1 MAARIWN
8 AIFFGNYFLGS
19 VVAALA
25 YETVQQLGLP
35 PLPLSFYLLLF
46 LGTVVYYT
54 YAYKPLTHTHLQGN
68 ARATWYWQHRVMVWW
83 SQRIGF
89 AGILVLAG
97 YLLFQTEDGGFHLPI
112 GYWLLAFFTAA
123 LAFAYYG
130 VGARQLGLLKPLLIG
145 WVWAMMVTLGPVAMS
160 LLLHP
165 GGALYHLPVAWLA
178 LKNFMF
184 VAATAALFDIKDYAS
199 DANHRL
205 QTLVVR
211 IGLRKTL
218 FRVVMPLGVLG
229 SASALLFG
237 WQYGLPPV
245 WIVLNQLPFLALL
258 VLSYALRLRRSI
270 FFYLT
275 LIDGLLLFK
284 ALCGIAGAWL
294 SA

>member
-8 AIFFGNYFLGS
+8 AIFFGNYFLGG

-25 YETVQQLGLP
+25 FETVQQLGLP
-35 PLPLSFYLLLF
+35 PLPCSFYLLLY

-54 YAYKPLTHTHLQGN
+54 YAYEPLTQMQLPGN
-68 ARATWYWQHRVMVWW
+68 ARAAWYWQHRVMVWW

-97 YLLFQTEDGGFHLPI
+97 YLLFQTEDVGFHLPT
-112 GYWLLAFFTAA
+112 GYWLLALFTAA

-130 VGARQLGLLKPLLIG
+130 IGARKLGLLKPLLIG
-145 WVWAMMVTLGPVAMS
+145 WVWAMVVTLGPVAMG

-165 GGALYHLPVAWLA
+165 GGSLYHLPVAWLA

-237 WQYGLPPV
+237 WQYELSPV

-258 VLSYALRLRRSI
+258 TLSYALRQRRSI
-270 FFYLT
+270 FFYLA